1 MGAIC
6 GCYNFKDSESFIKL
20 VFTTTCLDNLTYQQ
34 LELIIASKTKGVSPL
49 HRHIL

>member
-34 LELIIASKTKGVSPL
+34 LELIIASKTKGGKDTI
-49 HRHIL
+49 IL